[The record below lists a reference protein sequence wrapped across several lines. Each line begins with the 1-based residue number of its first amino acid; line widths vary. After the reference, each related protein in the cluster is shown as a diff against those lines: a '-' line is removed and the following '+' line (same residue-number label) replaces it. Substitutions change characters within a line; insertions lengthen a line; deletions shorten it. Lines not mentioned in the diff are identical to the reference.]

1 MMNLDDLSVYKK
13 IDTLD
18 MLGQLYGLPQQCQ
31 EAWQK
36 ALEFKLPEDYKDIDK
51 IVILGMGGS
60 AIAGD
65 LLKSL
70 LSRAIKQCIHVNREY
85 TVPSFIDEKTLVIAC
100 SYSGNTEETLA
111 AFNKILEQ
119 KCKKLAITGGGKLKK
134 IAESAQVPVF
144 VIEHRSPPRAA
155 LGYGLMP
162 LIAFLRNLD
171 VIKTKMFDIPAMID
185 TLNQLMASWRL
196 EISQQSNIAKKIA
209 LGIHGKI
216 TIIYGDEL
224 IGEAGHRWKTQMN
237 ENAKSWA
244 FYEMLPE
251 LNHNS
256 VVGYQFP
263 PEIAPM
269 LYVVFLRTAN
279 ANDRTLFRYQLTS
292 ELLQRN
298 KIDFTVVDA
307 AGGDNLSRL
316 MSMVYLGDWVSYY
329 LAILNEIDPTPVTAI
344 DYLKEMLSKYQS

>member
-1 MMNLDDLSVYKK
+1 MINLDDLSVYKK
-13 IDTLD
+13 IDTSD
-18 MLGQLYGLPQQCQ
+18 MLGQLYGLPQQCL

-36 ALEFKLPEDYKDIDK
+36 ALAFKLPEDYKDIDR

-65 LLKSL
+65 LLESL
-70 LSRAIKQCIHVNREY
+70 VSRAIKQCIHVNREY
-85 TVPSFIDEKTLVIAC
+85 TVPSFIDEKTLVITC

-111 AFNKILEQ
+111 AFDSILKK
-119 KCKKLAITGGGKLKK
+119 KCKKLVITGGGKLKK
-134 IAESAQVPVF
+134 IAESSEVPVF
-144 VIEHRSPPRAA
+144 TIEHKSPPRAA

-171 VIKTKMFDIPAMID
+171 ALKATMFDIVAMIEN
-185 TLNQLMASWRL
+185 LQELMAGWRL

-209 LGIHGKI
+209 LAIHGKMV
-216 TIIYGDEL
+216 IIYGDEL
-224 IGEAGHRWKTQMN
+224 VGEAGHRWKTQIN
-237 ENAKSWA
+237 ENSKSWA
-244 FYEMLPE
+244 FYELLPE

-263 PEIAPM
+263 HELSARIF
-269 LYVVFLRTAN
+269 VVFLRTAN
-279 ANDRTLFRYQLTS
+279 INERTLFRYRVTS

-298 KIDFTVVDA
+298 DIDFTIVDA

-316 MSMVYLGDWVSYY
+316 MSLVYLGDWVSYY
-329 LAILNEIDPTPVTAI
+329 LAILNSIDPTPVKAI
-344 DYLKEMLSKYQS
+344 DYLKEMLSEYQS

>member
-1 MMNLDDLSVYKK
+1 MINLDDLSVYKK
-13 IDTLD
+13 IDTSD
-18 MLGQLYGLPQQCQ
+18 MLGQLCGLPQQCQ

-65 LLKSL
+65 MLKSL
-70 LSRAIKQCIHVNREY
+70 LLPAIKQSIHVSREY
-85 TVPSFIDEKTLVIAC
+85 TVPFFIDEKTLVIAC
-100 SYSGNTEETLA
+100 SYSGNTEETLT
-111 AFNKILEQ
+111 AFGKVLEQ

-134 IAESAQVPVF
+134 TAESSQVPVF

-171 VIKTKMFDIPAMID
+171 IIKPKMFDIPAMIE
-185 TLNQLMASWRL
+185 TLNRLLTGWRL

-216 TIIYGDEL
+216 AVIYGDEL
-224 IGEAGHRWKTQMN
+224 IGEAGHRWKTQIN

-251 LNHNS
+251 LDHNS

-298 KIDFTVVDA
+298 KIDFTMLDA
-307 AGGDNLSRL
+307 AGGDNLNRL
-316 MSMVYLGDWVSYY
+316 MSLVYLGDWVSYY
-329 LAILNEIDPTPVTAI
+329 LAILNAIDPTPVTAI
-344 DYLKEMLSKYQS
+344 DYLKEMLGQYKS